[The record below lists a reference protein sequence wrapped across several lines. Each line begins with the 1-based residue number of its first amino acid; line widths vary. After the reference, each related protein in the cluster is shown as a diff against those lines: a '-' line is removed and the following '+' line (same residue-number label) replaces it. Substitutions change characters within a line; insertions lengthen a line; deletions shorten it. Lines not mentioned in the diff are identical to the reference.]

1 MLKLPVCPYCNAIY
15 RYKDVKSI
23 THDKVCRC
31 FHCNKKFTVSYKKG
45 RIVILSAVAL
55 LLIVLN
61 VLMFNFVSNVS
72 ILGCLIISVLFIS
85 LAVIL
90 FPFTVRF
97 KKIDGQ
103 ETTPKADCDN
113 RKKKRS
119 QKNAKRKN
127 NRSDN

>member
-55 LLIVLN
+55 LLIALN

-97 KKIDGQ
+97 KKLTD
-103 ETTPKADCDN
+103 
-113 RKKKRS
+113 RKQHQKLIVITEKRRDHKKT
-119 QKNAKRKN
+119 Q
-127 NRSDN
+127 